1 MGIEIFQNWTVL
13 STSVSWKVGIPNNNN
28 IIDFRWNALTV
39 LHRIYMLGHQIG
51 ECFISSTQNGFNL
64 SVHVRTGYLHSSN
77 KNSNNNFIAI
87 IKNYFGPNCC
97 SCFLLLLFLFIYRL
111 YKITLEK
118 LLHIFF
124 SFLYSFVLN
133 YVIDEGV
140 SPLGKTTFQSRLQAC
155 KHLGMVCW
163 LQFLLLNKGTVLLK
177 FASVVW

>member
-1 MGIEIFQNWTVL
+1 MFINSLDLNTFQYKAVAIQLLFPLTFLGVGIEIFQNWTVL

-87 IKNYFGPNCC
+87 IKNYFGQIVVLVFCYC
-97 SCFLLLLFLFIYRL
+97 SFYLFTGYTRL
-111 YKITLEK
+111 HWRSSY
-118 LLHIFF
+118 IFF
-124 SFLYSFVLN
+124 FFIFV
-133 YVIDEGV
+133 
-140 SPLGKTTFQSRLQAC
+140 
-155 KHLGMVCW
+155 
-163 LQFLLLNKGTVLLK
+163 QFC
-177 FASVVW
+177 S